1 MRMNPFVERKGH
13 DGVFIHTDLHRGDPD
28 DDSRY
33 LVVEMDRGGLLTIDR
48 KGYRSMFEDSSK

>member
-1 MRMNPFVERKGH
+1 MNPFVERKGH